1 MFRKIYPVLVIA
13 LLLSACAGGANPKT
27 EITLELTDF
36 AYSSLSIDVPVGQPV
51 VLTLKNEGLVEHDFV
66 IEKIDVT
73 NVVAQDGGSEGHD
86 AHGIEANYDLH
97 ISTQAGET
105 SILQFTVAEPGTYE
119 IFCSVAGH
127 KEAGMVGE
135 LIVLAKE

>member
-1 MFRKIYPVLVIA
+1 MLRKIFPVLVIA

-36 AYSSLSIDVPVGQPV
+36 AYSLPSITVPADQPV
-51 VLTLKNEGLVEHDFV
+51 LLTLKNEGLVEHDFV

-73 NVVAQDGGSEGHD
+73 NVVVQDSGFEGHD
-86 AHGIEANYDLH
+86 VHGVETNYDLH
-97 ISTQAGET
+97 ISTQAGEA
-105 SILQFTVAEPGTYE
+105 SILQFTAAEPGTYE
-119 IFCSVAGH
+119 VFCSVAGH

-135 LIVLAKE
+135 LIVLAAE

>member
-1 MFRKIYPVLVIA
+1 MPGKTFPILIIA

-27 EITLELTDF
+27 EITLKLTDF
-36 AYSSLSIDVPVGQPV
+36 AYGLPSITVPAGQPV
-51 VLTLKNEGLVEHDFV
+51 ILTLKNEGLVEHDFV
-66 IEKIDVT
+66 IEKIDAT
-73 NVVAQDGGSEGHD
+73 NVVVQDGGSKAHA
-86 AHGIEANYDLH
+86 AHGVEANYDLH

-105 SILQFTVAEPGTYE
+105 NVLQFTVAEPGAYE

-135 LIVLAKE
+135 LVVLAEE